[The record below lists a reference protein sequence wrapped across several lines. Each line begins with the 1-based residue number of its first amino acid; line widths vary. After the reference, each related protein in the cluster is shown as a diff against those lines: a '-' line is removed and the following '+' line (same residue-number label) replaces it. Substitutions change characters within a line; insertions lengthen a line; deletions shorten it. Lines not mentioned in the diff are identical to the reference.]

1 MPARPHDTPFKLSP
15 DMKRSA
21 PTPFDPDA
29 LMQAQGLPA
38 DLAEPDLTPAPGT
51 LMLSDLL
58 AAEAPTPAKEGPG
71 TSTPLDNVRKAR
83 LARLARGI
91 WQRLSH
97 TGLTQETEE
106 AFRHRIALKA
116 CGRRISGAVV
126 ADFKLIQAELLTE
139 ANRTQAAARARLEAM
154 TTGLDIARHKLAE
167 LCRQRGFPESYADG
181 VARRIY
187 KRPVCAL
194 NTAKEVWSVFY
205 TLTNNANARDGKG
218 RASNRFK
225 SLKAK
230 RAHD

>member
-1 MPARPHDTPFKLSP
+1 
-15 DMKRSA
+15 MKRSA

-29 LMQAQGLPA
+29 LMQAQGLP
-38 DLAEPDLTPAPGT
+38 DLSEPTAPGT
-51 LMLSDLL
+51 LMLSDLI
-58 AAEAPTPAKEGPG
+58 AETPKATEAGQTGPG

-83 LARLARGI
+83 LARLARSI
-91 WQRLSH
+91 WQRLH
-97 TGLTQETEE
+97 HLGLIQEGET
-106 AFRHRIALKA
+106 AFRHRIALRA

-126 ADFKLIQAELLTE
+126 SDFKMIQAELLKE
-139 ANRTQAAARARLEAM
+139 ADQHQAAAKARRQAM
-154 TTGLDIARHKLAE
+154 TTGLDIARHKLVT
-167 LCRQRGFPESYADG
+167 LCKERGFPESYADG

-205 TLTNNANARDGKG
+205 TITNNANARDGKG

-230 RAHD
+230 RAHE